1 VNIKAP
7 QSFEDILKLQEI
19 LDNEIAKPR
28 ERFIPRKRDMNDIN
42 QAIVAEIIEFSEEL
56 PYGLNY
62 KVWKE
67 KIYNSEKQLEE
78 FTDILFFI
86 AAKINYTYELKY
98 SFKEREKFSKA
109 WDLTFEAK
117 VKNKLPKDYIN
128 GLIAMAL
135 KIDVFNLVKNYIYIA
150 INLNYSK
157 QDIYDMYWKKWQ
169 KNMKRIDKD
178 WSLKEKIEGEKMKQ
192 QLMVTLFEKRG
203 DTNHVLGCKSY
214 EIENNKITNELVKSF
229 IRKIEITSERIFG
242 KLTTVMKYELINGFT
257 GIESTAAVDEHNY
270 SEKIGAKIL
279 IDKVRNQIWYGL
291 GFALGMVQVKE
302 EPTIVSNNK
311 DIMSEKINFGR
322 ALEFIKEG
330 KRAARYGWNEKNMYI
345 YLVEG
350 KTENGI
356 TYNPHFAIKNVNQSV
371 STWVPSVNDCL
382 ADDWYIY

>member
-1 VNIKAP
+1 MGYWRCKECG
-7 QSFEDILKLQEI
+7 SK
-19 LDNEIAKPR
+19 
-28 ERFIPRKRDMNDIN
+28 
-42 QAIVAEIIEFSEEL
+42 IVAYYGGTVDLDKNGYMIESTERDKSIDLYVCENGCDTKHTLEHIADWIEE
-56 PYGLNY
+56 
-62 KVWKE
+62 
-67 KIYNSEKQLEE
+67 
-78 FTDILFFI
+78 
-86 AAKINYTYELKY
+86 
-98 SFKEREKFSKA
+98 
-109 WDLTFEAK
+109 
-117 VKNKLPKDYIN
+117 
-128 GLIAMAL
+128 
-135 KIDVFNLVKNYIYIA
+135 
-150 INLNYSK
+150 
-157 QDIYDMYWKKWQ
+157 
-169 KNMKRIDKD
+169 DK
-178 WSLKEKIEGEKMKQ
+178 KMKQ
-192 QLMVTLFEKRG
+192 QLMITLFEKRE

-270 SEKIGAKIL
+270 SEEIGAKIL

-291 GFALGMVQVKE
+291 GFALGMAQVKE

-330 KRAARYGWNEKNMYI
+330 KRAARYGWNGKNMYI